1 MSIKKLL
8 NSPSLLILNFLYHME
23 AVRHKDLAR
32 LITSRGTLSLTLNS
46 LLEEGLISRHVNTE
60 TTPIQTYYAI
70 TEKGKKVTEKLE
82 EIKILLE
89 EA

>member
-1 MSIKKLL
+1 MKT
-8 NSPSLLILNFLYHME
+8 
-23 AVRHKDLAR
+23 VRHRDLAR

-46 LLEEGLISRHVNTE
+46 LLDEGLISRRVNTE
-60 TTPIQTYYAI
+60 TTPIQTYYTI